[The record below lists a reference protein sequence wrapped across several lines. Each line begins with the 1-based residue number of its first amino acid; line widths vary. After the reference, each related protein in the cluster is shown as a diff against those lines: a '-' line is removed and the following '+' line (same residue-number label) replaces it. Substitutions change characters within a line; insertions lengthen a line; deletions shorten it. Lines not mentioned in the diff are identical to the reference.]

1 MKTRSV
7 LFPSFVGLAAL
18 FVSVG
23 CSGAPEGEDVGTGS
37 DDVTANLSV
46 ENVGEVALGKNLCSG
61 FLIDKDTVI
70 TAASCALGQEVN
82 DGEFRL
88 GRTQAD
94 DDEGAPEAAKFQT
107 LNIDFEGN
115 LAILK
120 LDRAYPATLDLGKA
134 TSTETRL
141 LVFDHANRKAVASA
155 PCSMKADGALVKHN
169 CRVEG
174 ASAGGALVQNGRVV
188 ALDVGQIDNQPVGL
202 ALENAS
208 EPSAASASALRP
220 MEHSNRNDVRA
231 AVAAGGWQ
239 VVWGDLINEADVASG
254 ALAAITGT
262 FGAWVQYQINEQI
275 EAFSRSAG
283 DAAVDVIKQAL
294 KQAFN
299 NGEIRV
305 SDKLGVKAGLA
316 TYNRWERVVY
326 DVPSCSIRGCK
337 MKRKENRIPLP
348 NNHQPFAAFRLF

>member
-1 MKTRSV
+1 
-7 LFPSFVGLAAL
+7 
-18 FVSVG
+18 
-23 CSGAPEGEDVGTGS
+23 
-37 DDVTANLSV
+37 
-46 ENVGEVALGKNLCSG
+46 
-61 FLIDKDTVI
+61 
-70 TAASCALGQEVN
+70 
-82 DGEFRL
+82 
-88 GRTQAD
+88 
-94 DDEGAPEAAKFQT
+94 
-107 LNIDFEGN
+107 
-115 LAILK
+115 
-120 LDRAYPATLDLGKA
+120 
-134 TSTETRL
+134 
-141 LVFDHANRKAVASA
+141 
-155 PCSMKADGALVKHN
+155 
-169 CRVEG
+169 
-174 ASAGGALVQNGRVV
+174 
-188 ALDVGQIDNQPVGL
+188 
-202 ALENAS
+202 
-208 EPSAASASALRP
+208 
-220 MEHSNRNDVRA
+220 
-231 AVAAGGWQ
+231 VAAGGWQ